1 MEGGQPV
8 FDNLQERV
16 REEFRC
22 GGDRT
27 FASILRV
34 LADMPCEE
42 AEKWV
47 QVYNQSGDTAD
58 RIDNANVLPVWAW
71 NIKSPS

>member
-1 MEGGQPV
+1 MQPV
-8 FDNLQERV
+8 FDKLQERV
-16 REEFRC
+16 REESRC

-27 FASILRV
+27 FASILKI
-34 LADMPCEE
+34 LADMPREE

-58 RIDNANVLPVWAW
+58 RTSNANM
-71 NIKSPS
+71 